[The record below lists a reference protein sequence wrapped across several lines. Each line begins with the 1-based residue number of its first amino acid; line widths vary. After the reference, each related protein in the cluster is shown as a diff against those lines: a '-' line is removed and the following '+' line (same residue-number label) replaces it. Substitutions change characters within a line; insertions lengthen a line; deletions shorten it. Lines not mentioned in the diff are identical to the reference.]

1 MQTKSPL
8 IGIAVLVGATLAIL
22 ALVLSVKTL
31 HRARL
36 SENATNHMVVPDT
49 TAPPLSPKQRADL
62 TRDYGKLPLAFEA
75 NRGQTAPEVHYL
87 AHGQGYQLFLTSQ
100 EAVLAL
106 RRPASGTKPA
116 KGLSLL
122 LTRRKPNAI
131 VRASTLRLHFDGANP
146 AAEIAGT
153 KPLPGRVN
161 YFIGND
167 PQKWHTD
174 IPSYE
179 AVRYQGIYPGVDVLF
194 YGHGQSLEYDF
205 VVAPG
210 ADPQAIALSIAGA
223 RKLKLDSRGDVVMDV
238 TGGQVVLQKPI
249 IYQET
254 NGVRR
259 EIAGNYSIAHD
270 HQIRFSVATYDHT
283 QPLTVDPLLNYSTYV
298 GGENFDTAV
307 GIALDTSGDAYIAG
321 ETKST
326 TFPQMNPV
334 SGTTPADLSE
344 GTVFVSE
351 LNPTGTAL
359 LYSTYLGGSG
369 NGHIGEAATAI
380 AVDTASPPNIYVTGF
395 TYSPDFPVST
405 VLLPYQGKPG
415 PAGTSS
421 GGSAFITKLAP
432 SASGSAQLAYSSYL
446 GGDTSD
452 EGFSIAVD
460 GSGNAFIAGET
471 LSTNFPQKGTQISP
485 GQTSSAG
492 NAFLTEINT
501 TASAAASLVYSTYLG
516 GSGTGT
522 GNFLPFGDIALGI
535 AIDTTSDA
543 YVVGSTTST
552 DFPTAGTAVAGSE
565 ACGAN
570 TNGSAFI
577 SVINTTAQTLTYSH
591 CLSGNNYE
599 AAFGISLGTGVPA
612 VATKVAYITGT
623 TASSNFPVT
632 ANSIPPAG
640 TVAFGVA
647 FVSLLN
653 TATGTLQ
660 YSTYLGG
667 THSETGFS
675 IGSDSLGN
683 AYVTGLT
690 ASANFPITQGA
701 LEVTL
706 NNPTG
711 EAFISKI
718 SPNGNGV
725 ADLVYSSYFG
735 GQAANTLKTPDGSRG
750 IAVSGTN
757 AYIAGQMAS
766 PDMPVSSGAFQ
777 TSLRAAG
784 ATANA
789 FVADLPLTPTISVS
803 PTSINFG
810 TQLVGTPTAAQ
821 FVTLTNNT
829 SSSVTLTLPPTFV
842 GANASDFTTTGTG
855 GTCGASLAA
864 GASCTVGVTFTPS
877 SAGAR
882 AVTMNIVDSLDT
894 AAHPIQVALTGTGS
908 TTAGLIVFSPTSLT
922 FAGQLL
928 TTTSAGQN
936 LTISNPSTTSTLTI
950 SAITVSNSDFKIASN
965 SCGNTFPIMIAASPG
980 GTPCILSMTFGPSGS
995 TAPGA
1000 DAGTIMV
1007 TDNANASPQSVPLTG
1022 TAWDFSVSAS
1032 SSVTLGKGQT
1042 GTFPVTIT
1050 GLGGFT
1056 GAVSF
1061 TCTPGMFIT
1070 SCAVPTTNAA
1080 PAPGA
1085 MVNGMLTA
1093 SSFMVGPQSMKMP
1106 LAATLEQV
1114 SLVMLAIALLFVFP
1128 STRRFRTRMGL
1139 AGAIMVFIVV
1149 VGCSGN
1155 GPKNKTSTL
1164 VITPSSGG
1172 VTKPVITVNVTIT
1185 E

>member
-1 MQTKSPL
+1 MQTKSPV
-8 IGIAVLVGATLAIL
+8 IRIAVPVVAGLAIL

-36 SENATNHMVVPDT
+36 AENPTSHMVAPAT
-49 TAPPLSPKQRADL
+49 TAPPLSPKQKADL

-75 NRGQTAPEVHYL
+75 NRGQSAPEVHYL
-87 AHGQGYQLFLTSQ
+87 AHGQGYQLYLTGQ

-106 RRPASGTKPA
+106 RRAASGTKPA
-116 KGLSLL
+116 KGASLL
-122 LTRRKPNAI
+122 LARRKPNAI
-131 VRASTLRLHFDGANP
+131 VRASTLRMHFDGANP

-167 PQKWHTD
+167 PQNWHTD

-179 AVRYQGIYPGVDVLF
+179 AVRYQGIYPGVDLLF
-194 YGHGQSLEYDF
+194 YGRGQSLEYDF

-223 RKLKLDSRGDVVMDV
+223 RKLELDSRGDVLMEVR
-238 TGGQVVLQKPI
+238 GGKVVLQKPV

-254 NGVRR
+254 DGVRR
-259 EIAGNYSIAHD
+259 EIAGSYSIEHD
-270 HQIRFSVATYDHT
+270 RQIRFSVGAYDHT

-298 GGENFDTAV
+298 GGESSDAAA
-307 GIALDTSGDAYIAG
+307 GIALDAAGDAYIAG

-326 TFPQMNPV
+326 TFPQVNPV
-334 SGTTPADLSE
+334 SGTAPADLSE

-369 NGHIGEAATAI
+369 NGSLGEAATAI
-380 AVDTASPPNIYVTGF
+380 AVDTASPPNVYITGF
-395 TYSPDFPVST
+395 TFSPDFPVST
-405 VLLPYQGKPG
+405 VLLPNQGQPG

-460 GSGNAFIAGET
+460 GSGNAYIAGLT
-471 LSTNFPQKGTQISP
+471 MSTNFPQKGTPITA

-492 NAFLTEINT
+492 NAFLTVIST
-501 TASAAASLVYSTYLG
+501 TASGGASLVYSTYLG

-522 GNFLPFGDIALGI
+522 GDFLPYGDIALGI

-552 DFPTAGTAVAGSE
+552 DFPTAGTAIAGSA

-570 TNGSAFI
+570 INGSAFI
-577 SVINTTAQTLTYSH
+577 SVINTTAQSLTYSH

-612 VATKVAYITGT
+612 VATKVAYIAGT
-623 TASSNFPVT
+623 TGSSNFPVT

-640 TVAFGVA
+640 TVQFGVA

-667 THSETGFS
+667 TNSDSVFS
-675 IGSDSLGN
+675 IASDSQGN

-690 ASANFPITQGA
+690 ASPNFPITQGA
-701 LEVTL
+701 LELAL

-718 SPNGNGV
+718 SPNGTGL

-735 GQAANTLKTPDGSRG
+735 GQSANTLTTPDKGLG

-777 TSLRAAG
+777 TSLGAAG
-784 ATANA
+784 AKANA

-810 TQLVGTPTAAQ
+810 TQLIGTPTAAQ

-829 SSSVTLTLPPTFV
+829 PSSVTLTLPPTFV
-842 GANASDFTTTGTG
+842 GANASDFTATGTG
-855 GTCGASLAA
+855 GTCGTSLAA

-882 AVTMNIVDSLDT
+882 AVTMKIVDSLDT
-894 AAHPIQVALTGTGS
+894 ATHPIQVALTGTGS
-908 TTAGLIVFSPTSLT
+908 ATIGAIAFSPTSLT

-928 TTTSAGQN
+928 TTTSAGQT
-936 LTISNPSTTSTLTI
+936 LTVSNPSTTTALTI
-950 SAITVSNSDFKIASN
+950 TAITASTDYTVGSN
-965 SCGNTFPIMIAASPG
+965 SCGAVPITIAASPG
-980 GTPCILSMTFGPSGS
+980 GTPCKLSITFNPSATS
-995 TAPGA
+995 APGA
-1000 DAGTIMV
+1000 DNGTIMF
-1007 TDNANASPQSVPLTG
+1007 TDNANGSPQSFTLNG
-1022 TAWDFSVSAS
+1022 TAWDFSVTAGSAS
-1032 SSVTLGKGQT
+1032 VAKGAM

-1061 TCTPGMFIT
+1061 TCTPGST
-1070 SCAVPTTNAA
+1070 LVTACAVPTTNAA
-1080 PAPGA
+1080 AAPGA
-1085 MVNGMLTA
+1085 MVNGTLTA
-1093 SSFMVGPQSMKMP
+1093 ASFVVAPESIKVP
-1106 LAATLEQV
+1106 PAATLQQLL
-1114 SLVMLAIALLFVFP
+1114 LVMLAIGLFLIFP
-1128 STRRFRTRMGL
+1128 STRRFRTRLGM
-1139 AGAIMVFIVV
+1139 AGAMLVFIMVA
-1149 VGCSGN
+1149 GCTGGS
-1155 GPKNKTSTL
+1155 PKPKTTTL
-1164 VITPSSGG
+1164 TVTPSSGG
-1172 VTKPVITVNVTIT
+1172 VTKPAITVNVTIT
-1185 E
+1185 